1 MKAYRQSAILDLVL
15 QQDVHSQDAVR
26 RQLAARGITATQATI
41 SRDIKELGLVKRAS
55 DGAYQAGQSVA
66 LSQTVTRDRVRRV
79 VAECLRRA
87 EQVQQLLVL
96 KTDPGHA
103 QSLALAVD
111 QALWSEVVGTIAGD
125 DTVLVVTRNERHAP
139 SLKRRVEHWAKA

>member
-1 MKAYRQSAILDLVL
+1 MKAYRQSAILDLVQ
-15 QQDVHSQDAVR
+15 QQDVHSQNAVR
-26 RQLAARGITATQATI
+26 RQLAARGIVATQATI

-55 DGAYQAGQSVA
+55 DGAYQTGQPVA
-66 LSQTVTRDRVRRV
+66 PSQTVAGDRVRRV
-79 VAECLRRA
+79 VAECLQRA

-111 QALWSEVVGTIAGD
+111 QAVWSEVVGTIAGD
-125 DTVLVVTRNERHAP
+125 DTVLVVTRNERHAI
-139 SLKRRVEHWAKA
+139 SLKRRVEQWAKA

>member
-26 RQLAARGITATQATI
+26 RHLAARGITATQATI

-55 DGAYQAGQSVA
+55 DGAYQAGQPVA
-66 LSQTVTRDRVRRV
+66 QSQTVTGDRVRRV

-125 DTVLVVTRNERHAP
+125 DTVLVVTRNERHAT
-139 SLKRRVEHWAKA
+139 SLKRRVEHWVKA